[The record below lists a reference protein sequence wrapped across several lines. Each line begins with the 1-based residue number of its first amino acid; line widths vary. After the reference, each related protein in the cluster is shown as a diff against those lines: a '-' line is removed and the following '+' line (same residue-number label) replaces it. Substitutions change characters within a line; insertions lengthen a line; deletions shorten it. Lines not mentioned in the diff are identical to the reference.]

1 MSIRIKCV
9 IIVVLILGLL
19 KILGLIKKNKLELK
33 YALSWLFLELGIFI
47 ITLIP
52 NLLNVISK
60 ALGIYNEINM
70 LFFLGFVF
78 IILVIFSLT
87 MSLSRNSERVRKMAQ
102 EIALN
107 SYYNN
112 KKNGGGKDV
121 YVFFFCFPFFSYF
134 FFNIFLVNFSTLRS
148 IKICMGRAIAISIII
163 AIIMLIN
170 GLIGPPP
177 ITYTILCCIGN
188 PMRYMQ

>member
-9 IIVVLILGLL
+9 IIAVLILGLL
-19 KILGLIKKNKLELK
+19 KILGIIKKNILELK
-33 YALSWLFLELGIFI
+33 YALSWLFLELGILI

-60 ALGIYNEINM
+60 VLGIYNEINM

-107 SYYNN
+107 SYANN
-112 KKNGGGKDV
+112 KKNGSD
-121 YVFFFCFPFFSYF
+121 
-134 FFNIFLVNFSTLRS
+134 
-148 IKICMGRAIAISIII
+148 MD
-163 AIIMLIN
+163 
-170 GLIGPPP
+170 
-177 ITYTILCCIGN
+177 
-188 PMRYMQ
+188 

>member
-9 IIVVLILGLL
+9 IIGVRILGLL

-33 YALSWLFLELGIFI
+33 YALSWLFLEVGILI

-87 MSLSRNSERVRKMAQ
+87 MSLSRNSERVRKMVQ

-107 SYYNN
+107 SYAND
-112 KKNGGGKDV
+112 KKESGE
-121 YVFFFCFPFFSYF
+121 
-134 FFNIFLVNFSTLRS
+134 
-148 IKICMGRAIAISIII
+148 
-163 AIIMLIN
+163 
-170 GLIGPPP
+170 
-177 ITYTILCCIGN
+177 ITKEV
-188 PMRYMQ
+188 

>member
-78 IILVIFSLT
+78 IILVT

-112 KKNGGGKDV
+112 KKNGSD
-121 YVFFFCFPFFSYF
+121 
-134 FFNIFLVNFSTLRS
+134 ID
-148 IKICMGRAIAISIII
+148 
-163 AIIMLIN
+163 
-170 GLIGPPP
+170 
-177 ITYTILCCIGN
+177 
-188 PMRYMQ
+188 

>member
-9 IIVVLILGLL
+9 IIAVLILGLL

-33 YALSWLFLELGIFI
+33 YALSWLSLELGILI

-60 ALGIYNEINM
+60 VLGIYNEINM

-107 SYYNN
+107 SYANN
-112 KKNGGGKDV
+112 KKNGSD
-121 YVFFFCFPFFSYF
+121 
-134 FFNIFLVNFSTLRS
+134 
-148 IKICMGRAIAISIII
+148 MD
-163 AIIMLIN
+163 
-170 GLIGPPP
+170 
-177 ITYTILCCIGN
+177 
-188 PMRYMQ
+188 

>member
-9 IIVVLILGLL
+9 IIAVLILGLL

-33 YALSWLFLELGIFI
+33 YALSWLFLELGILI

-60 ALGIYNEINM
+60 VLGIYNEINM

-107 SYYNN
+107 SYANN
-112 KKNGGGKDV
+112 QKNGSD
-121 YVFFFCFPFFSYF
+121 
-134 FFNIFLVNFSTLRS
+134 
-148 IKICMGRAIAISIII
+148 MD
-163 AIIMLIN
+163 
-170 GLIGPPP
+170 
-177 ITYTILCCIGN
+177 
-188 PMRYMQ
+188 

>member
-9 IIVVLILGLL
+9 IIIVLILGLL

-33 YALSWLFLELGIFI
+33 YALSWLFLELGILI
-47 ITLIP
+47 ITLVP

-78 IILVIFSLT
+78 IILVIFTLT

-107 SYYNN
+107 SYANN
-112 KKNGGGKDV
+112 KKNGSD
-121 YVFFFCFPFFSYF
+121 
-134 FFNIFLVNFSTLRS
+134 
-148 IKICMGRAIAISIII
+148 MD
-163 AIIMLIN
+163 
-170 GLIGPPP
+170 
-177 ITYTILCCIGN
+177 
-188 PMRYMQ
+188 

>member
-9 IIVVLILGLL
+9 IIAVLILGLL

-33 YALSWLFLELGIFI
+33 YALSWLFPELGMLI

-60 ALGIYNEINM
+60 VLGIYNEINM

-107 SYYNN
+107 SYANN
-112 KKNGGGKDV
+112 KKNGSD
-121 YVFFFCFPFFSYF
+121 
-134 FFNIFLVNFSTLRS
+134 
-148 IKICMGRAIAISIII
+148 MD
-163 AIIMLIN
+163 
-170 GLIGPPP
+170 
-177 ITYTILCCIGN
+177 
-188 PMRYMQ
+188 

>member
-9 IIVVLILGLL
+9 FIVVLILGLL
-19 KILGLIKKNKLELK
+19 KILGLIKTNKLELK

-112 KKNGGGKDV
+112 KKNGSD
-121 YVFFFCFPFFSYF
+121 
-134 FFNIFLVNFSTLRS
+134 ID
-148 IKICMGRAIAISIII
+148 
-163 AIIMLIN
+163 
-170 GLIGPPP
+170 
-177 ITYTILCCIGN
+177 
-188 PMRYMQ
+188 

>member
-9 IIVVLILGLL
+9 IIAVLILGLL
-19 KILGLIKKNKLELK
+19 KILGIIKKNKLELK
-33 YALSWLFLELGIFI
+33 YALSWLFLELGILI

-60 ALGIYNEINM
+60 VLGIYNEINM

-107 SYYNN
+107 SYANN
-112 KKNGGGKDV
+112 KKNGSD
-121 YVFFFCFPFFSYF
+121 
-134 FFNIFLVNFSTLRS
+134 
-148 IKICMGRAIAISIII
+148 MD
-163 AIIMLIN
+163 
-170 GLIGPPP
+170 
-177 ITYTILCCIGN
+177 
-188 PMRYMQ
+188 

>member
-9 IIVVLILGLL
+9 IIAVLILGLL

-33 YALSWLFLELGIFI
+33 YALSWLFLELGILI

-60 ALGIYNEINM
+60 VLGIYNEINM

-78 IILVIFSLT
+78 ILLVIFSLT
-87 MSLSRNSERVRKMAQ
+87 LSLPRNSERVRKMAQ

-107 SYYNN
+107 SYANN
-112 KKNGGGKDV
+112 KKNGSD
-121 YVFFFCFPFFSYF
+121 
-134 FFNIFLVNFSTLRS
+134 
-148 IKICMGRAIAISIII
+148 MD
-163 AIIMLIN
+163 
-170 GLIGPPP
+170 
-177 ITYTILCCIGN
+177 
-188 PMRYMQ
+188 

>member
-1 MSIRIKCV
+1 MRYNF
-9 IIVVLILGLL
+9 VLILGLL
-19 KILGLIKKNKLELK
+19 KILGLIKRNKLELK
-33 YALSWLFLELGIFI
+33 YALSWLFLELGILI

-60 ALGIYNEINM
+60 VLGIYNEINM

-112 KKNGGGKDV
+112 KKNGSD
-121 YVFFFCFPFFSYF
+121 
-134 FFNIFLVNFSTLRS
+134 ID
-148 IKICMGRAIAISIII
+148 
-163 AIIMLIN
+163 
-170 GLIGPPP
+170 
-177 ITYTILCCIGN
+177 
-188 PMRYMQ
+188 

>member
-1 MSIRIKCV
+1 MSIIIKCV
-9 IIVVLILGLL
+9 IIAVLILGLL

-33 YALSWLFLELGIFI
+33 YALSWLFLELGILI

-60 ALGIYNEINM
+60 VLGIYNEINM

-107 SYYNN
+107 SYANN
-112 KKNGGGKDV
+112 KKNGSD
-121 YVFFFCFPFFSYF
+121 
-134 FFNIFLVNFSTLRS
+134 
-148 IKICMGRAIAISIII
+148 MD
-163 AIIMLIN
+163 
-170 GLIGPPP
+170 
-177 ITYTILCCIGN
+177 
-188 PMRYMQ
+188 

>member
-1 MSIRIKCV
+1 MHFH
-9 IIVVLILGLL
+9 GF
-19 KILGLIKKNKLELK
+19 
-33 YALSWLFLELGIFI
+33 FLELGIFI

-107 SYYNN
+107 SYDNS
-112 KKNGGGKDV
+112 KKNGSD
-121 YVFFFCFPFFSYF
+121 
-134 FFNIFLVNFSTLRS
+134 ID
-148 IKICMGRAIAISIII
+148 
-163 AIIMLIN
+163 
-170 GLIGPPP
+170 
-177 ITYTILCCIGN
+177 
-188 PMRYMQ
+188 

>member
-1 MSIRIKCV
+1 MRYNCCSYIRTVKDIRSYQEEQTGIKICTFMAFSG
-9 IIVVLILGLL
+9 IL
-19 KILGLIKKNKLELK
+19 
-33 YALSWLFLELGIFI
+33 I

-87 MSLSRNSERVRKMAQ
+87 MSLSRNSERVRKMVQ

-107 SYYNN
+107 SYAND
-112 KKNGGGKDV
+112 KKESGE
-121 YVFFFCFPFFSYF
+121 
-134 FFNIFLVNFSTLRS
+134 
-148 IKICMGRAIAISIII
+148 
-163 AIIMLIN
+163 
-170 GLIGPPP
+170 
-177 ITYTILCCIGN
+177 ITKEV
-188 PMRYMQ
+188 

>member
-1 MSIRIKCV
+1 M
-9 IIVVLILGLL
+9 
-19 KILGLIKKNKLELK
+19 ELK
-33 YALSWLFLELGIFI
+33 YALSWLFLELGILI

-60 ALGIYNEINM
+60 VLGIYNEINM

-107 SYYNN
+107 SYANN
-112 KKNGGGKDV
+112 KKNGSD
-121 YVFFFCFPFFSYF
+121 
-134 FFNIFLVNFSTLRS
+134 
-148 IKICMGRAIAISIII
+148 MD
-163 AIIMLIN
+163 
-170 GLIGPPP
+170 
-177 ITYTILCCIGN
+177 
-188 PMRYMQ
+188 

>member
-9 IIVVLILGLL
+9 IIAVLILGLL

-33 YALSWLFLELGIFI
+33 YALSWLFLELGILI

-60 ALGIYNEINM
+60 VLGIYNEINM

-87 MSLSRNSERVRKMAQ
+87 MSLSRSSERVRKMAQ

-107 SYYNN
+107 SYANN
-112 KKNGGGKDV
+112 KKNGSD
-121 YVFFFCFPFFSYF
+121 
-134 FFNIFLVNFSTLRS
+134 
-148 IKICMGRAIAISIII
+148 MD
-163 AIIMLIN
+163 
-170 GLIGPPP
+170 
-177 ITYTILCCIGN
+177 
-188 PMRYMQ
+188 

>member
-1 MSIRIKCV
+1 MRYNCCSYIRTVKDIRSYQEEQIGIKIC
-9 IIVVLILGLL
+9 
-19 KILGLIKKNKLELK
+19 
-33 YALSWLFLELGIFI
+33 AFMAFLELGILI

-60 ALGIYNEINM
+60 VLGIYNEINM

-112 KKNGGGKDV
+112 KKNGSD
-121 YVFFFCFPFFSYF
+121 
-134 FFNIFLVNFSTLRS
+134 ID
-148 IKICMGRAIAISIII
+148 
-163 AIIMLIN
+163 
-170 GLIGPPP
+170 
-177 ITYTILCCIGN
+177 
-188 PMRYMQ
+188 

>member
-9 IIVVLILGLL
+9 IIAVLILGLL

-33 YALSWLFLELGIFI
+33 YALSWLFLELGILI

-60 ALGIYNEINM
+60 VLGIYNEINM

-87 MSLSRNSERVRKMAQ
+87 MSLSRNSEGVRKMAQ

-107 SYYNN
+107 SYADN
-112 KKNGGGKDV
+112 KKNGSD
-121 YVFFFCFPFFSYF
+121 
-134 FFNIFLVNFSTLRS
+134 
-148 IKICMGRAIAISIII
+148 MD
-163 AIIMLIN
+163 
-170 GLIGPPP
+170 
-177 ITYTILCCIGN
+177 
-188 PMRYMQ
+188 

>member
-33 YALSWLFLELGIFI
+33 YALSWLFLEVGILI

-52 NLLNVISK
+52 NLLNVILK

-87 MSLSRNSERVRKMAQ
+87 MSLSRNSERVRKMVQ

-107 SYYNN
+107 SYAND
-112 KKNGGGKDV
+112 KKESGE
-121 YVFFFCFPFFSYF
+121 
-134 FFNIFLVNFSTLRS
+134 
-148 IKICMGRAIAISIII
+148 
-163 AIIMLIN
+163 
-170 GLIGPPP
+170 
-177 ITYTILCCIGN
+177 ITKEV
-188 PMRYMQ
+188 

>member
-19 KILGLIKKNKLELK
+19 KILGLIKRNKLELK
-33 YALSWLFLELGIFI
+33 YALSWLFLELGILI

-60 ALGIYNEINM
+60 VLGIYNEINM

-87 MSLSRNSERVRKMAQ
+87 MPLSRNSERVRKMAQ

-112 KKNGGGKDV
+112 KKNGSD
-121 YVFFFCFPFFSYF
+121 
-134 FFNIFLVNFSTLRS
+134 ID
-148 IKICMGRAIAISIII
+148 
-163 AIIMLIN
+163 
-170 GLIGPPP
+170 
-177 ITYTILCCIGN
+177 
-188 PMRYMQ
+188 

>member
-9 IIVVLILGLL
+9 IIGLL

-33 YALSWLFLELGIFI
+33 YALSWLFLELGILI

-60 ALGIYNEINM
+60 VLGIYNEINM

-107 SYYNN
+107 SYANN
-112 KKNGGGKDV
+112 KKNGSD
-121 YVFFFCFPFFSYF
+121 
-134 FFNIFLVNFSTLRS
+134 
-148 IKICMGRAIAISIII
+148 MD
-163 AIIMLIN
+163 
-170 GLIGPPP
+170 
-177 ITYTILCCIGN
+177 
-188 PMRYMQ
+188 

>member
-19 KILGLIKKNKLELK
+19 KILGLIKRNKLELK
-33 YALSWLFLELGIFI
+33 YALSWLFLELGMLI

-60 ALGIYNEINM
+60 VLGIYNEINM

-107 SYYNN
+107 SYANN
-112 KKNGGGKDV
+112 KKNGSD
-121 YVFFFCFPFFSYF
+121 
-134 FFNIFLVNFSTLRS
+134 
-148 IKICMGRAIAISIII
+148 MD
-163 AIIMLIN
+163 
-170 GLIGPPP
+170 
-177 ITYTILCCIGN
+177 
-188 PMRYMQ
+188 

>member
-33 YALSWLFLELGIFI
+33 YALSWLFLELGILI

-60 ALGIYNEINM
+60 ALGI
-70 LFFLGFVF
+70 
-78 IILVIFSLT
+78 
-87 MSLSRNSERVRKMAQ
+87 SERVRKMAQ

-107 SYYNN
+107 SYAN
-112 KKNGGGKDV
+112 KKNGSD
-121 YVFFFCFPFFSYF
+121 
-134 FFNIFLVNFSTLRS
+134 ID
-148 IKICMGRAIAISIII
+148 
-163 AIIMLIN
+163 
-170 GLIGPPP
+170 
-177 ITYTILCCIGN
+177 
-188 PMRYMQ
+188 

>member
-33 YALSWLFLELGIFI
+33 YALSWLFLERGIFI

-70 LFFLGFVF
+70 LFFLGFGY

-87 MSLSRNSERVRKMAQ
+87 MSLSRNSERDRKMEQ

-112 KKNGGGKDV
+112 KKNGSD
-121 YVFFFCFPFFSYF
+121 
-134 FFNIFLVNFSTLRS
+134 ID
-148 IKICMGRAIAISIII
+148 
-163 AIIMLIN
+163 
-170 GLIGPPP
+170 
-177 ITYTILCCIGN
+177 
-188 PMRYMQ
+188 

>member
-1 MSIRIKCV
+1 M
-9 IIVVLILGLL
+9 
-19 KILGLIKKNKLELK
+19 ELK
-33 YALSWLFLELGIFI
+33 SALSWLFLELGILI
-47 ITLIP
+47 ITLRP

-60 ALGIYNEINM
+60 VLGIYNEINM

-112 KKNGGGKDV
+112 KKNGSD
-121 YVFFFCFPFFSYF
+121 
-134 FFNIFLVNFSTLRS
+134 ID
-148 IKICMGRAIAISIII
+148 
-163 AIIMLIN
+163 
-170 GLIGPPP
+170 
-177 ITYTILCCIGN
+177 
-188 PMRYMQ
+188 

>member
-78 IILVIFSLT
+78 IILVIFS
-87 MSLSRNSERVRKMAQ
+87 NSERVRKMAQ

-112 KKNGGGKDV
+112 KKNGSD
-121 YVFFFCFPFFSYF
+121 
-134 FFNIFLVNFSTLRS
+134 ID
-148 IKICMGRAIAISIII
+148 
-163 AIIMLIN
+163 
-170 GLIGPPP
+170 
-177 ITYTILCCIGN
+177 
-188 PMRYMQ
+188 

>member
-9 IIVVLILGLL
+9 IIAVLILGLL

-33 YALSWLFLELGIFI
+33 YALSWLFLELGILI

-60 ALGIYNEINM
+60 VLGIYTEINM

-107 SYYNN
+107 SYANN
-112 KKNGGGKDV
+112 KKNGSD
-121 YVFFFCFPFFSYF
+121 
-134 FFNIFLVNFSTLRS
+134 
-148 IKICMGRAIAISIII
+148 MD
-163 AIIMLIN
+163 
-170 GLIGPPP
+170 
-177 ITYTILCCIGN
+177 
-188 PMRYMQ
+188 

>member
-19 KILGLIKKNKLELK
+19 KILGLIKRNKLELK
-33 YALSWLFLELGIFI
+33 YALSWLFLELGILI

-60 ALGIYNEINM
+60 VLGIYNEINM
-70 LFFLGFVF
+70 LFFLVFVF

-112 KKNGGGKDV
+112 KKNGSD
-121 YVFFFCFPFFSYF
+121 
-134 FFNIFLVNFSTLRS
+134 ID
-148 IKICMGRAIAISIII
+148 
-163 AIIMLIN
+163 
-170 GLIGPPP
+170 
-177 ITYTILCCIGN
+177 
-188 PMRYMQ
+188 

>member
-9 IIVVLILGLL
+9 IIAVLILGLL

-33 YALSWLFLELGIFI
+33 YALSWLFLELGILI

-52 NLLNVISK
+52 NMLNVISK
-60 ALGIYNEINM
+60 VLGIYNEINM

-107 SYYNN
+107 SYANN
-112 KKNGGGKDV
+112 KKNGSD
-121 YVFFFCFPFFSYF
+121 
-134 FFNIFLVNFSTLRS
+134 
-148 IKICMGRAIAISIII
+148 MD
-163 AIIMLIN
+163 
-170 GLIGPPP
+170 
-177 ITYTILCCIGN
+177 
-188 PMRYMQ
+188 

>member
-9 IIVVLILGLL
+9 ITAVLILGLL

-33 YALSWLFLELGIFI
+33 YALSWLFLELGILI

-60 ALGIYNEINM
+60 VLGIYNEINM

-107 SYYNN
+107 SYANN
-112 KKNGGGKDV
+112 KKNGSD
-121 YVFFFCFPFFSYF
+121 
-134 FFNIFLVNFSTLRS
+134 
-148 IKICMGRAIAISIII
+148 MD
-163 AIIMLIN
+163 
-170 GLIGPPP
+170 
-177 ITYTILCCIGN
+177 
-188 PMRYMQ
+188 

>member
-9 IIVVLILGLL
+9 IIIVLILGLL

-33 YALSWLFLELGIFI
+33 YALSWLFLELGILI
-47 ITLIP
+47 ITLVP

-78 IILVIFSLT
+78 IILVIFSNT

-107 SYYNN
+107 SYANN
-112 KKNGGGKDV
+112 KKNGSD
-121 YVFFFCFPFFSYF
+121 
-134 FFNIFLVNFSTLRS
+134 
-148 IKICMGRAIAISIII
+148 MD
-163 AIIMLIN
+163 
-170 GLIGPPP
+170 
-177 ITYTILCCIGN
+177 
-188 PMRYMQ
+188 

>member
-9 IIVVLILGLL
+9 IIAVLILGLL

-33 YALSWLFLELGIFI
+33 YALSWLFLELGILI

-60 ALGIYNEINM
+60 VLGIYNEINM
-70 LFFLGFVF
+70 LVFLGFVF

-107 SYYNN
+107 SYANN
-112 KKNGGGKDV
+112 KKNGSD
-121 YVFFFCFPFFSYF
+121 
-134 FFNIFLVNFSTLRS
+134 
-148 IKICMGRAIAISIII
+148 MD
-163 AIIMLIN
+163 
-170 GLIGPPP
+170 
-177 ITYTILCCIGN
+177 
-188 PMRYMQ
+188 

>member
-9 IIVVLILGLL
+9 IIAVLILGLL

-33 YALSWLFLELGIFI
+33 YALSWLFLELGILI

-60 ALGIYNEINM
+60 VLGIYNEINM
-70 LFFLGFVF
+70 LFFLGFVV

-107 SYYNN
+107 SYANN
-112 KKNGGGKDV
+112 KKNGSD
-121 YVFFFCFPFFSYF
+121 
-134 FFNIFLVNFSTLRS
+134 
-148 IKICMGRAIAISIII
+148 MD
-163 AIIMLIN
+163 
-170 GLIGPPP
+170 
-177 ITYTILCCIGN
+177 
-188 PMRYMQ
+188 

>member
-9 IIVVLILGLL
+9 IIAVLILGLL

-33 YALSWLFLELGIFI
+33 YALSWLFLELGILI

-60 ALGIYNEINM
+60 VLGIYNEINM

-87 MSLSRNSERVRKMAQ
+87 RSLSRNSERVRKMAQ

-107 SYYNN
+107 SYANN
-112 KKNGGGKDV
+112 KKNCSD
-121 YVFFFCFPFFSYF
+121 
-134 FFNIFLVNFSTLRS
+134 
-148 IKICMGRAIAISIII
+148 MD
-163 AIIMLIN
+163 
-170 GLIGPPP
+170 
-177 ITYTILCCIGN
+177 
-188 PMRYMQ
+188 